1 MTKLTFDAIVVGAGP
16 AGTSAAITMAK
27 SGLKVI
33 LIERGRF
40 AGSKNLFGGVLYT
53 EAIKEVLPDF
63 AKRIPSPPFERPV
76 TEQGYWLLSP
86 DSVVRF
92 MHKSESY
99 KKEPADAYISLRAKF
114 DEWYAAQAVAAG
126 ALLITKTTVTDF
138 IKDEKGRVVG
148 VQTDRPEGDVCAP
161 IVVLS
166 EGVNNLL
173 AQKLGLAKMDLPP
186 RLVALSVKEVIGL
199 PQPQIEQRFGLNGV
213 KEGVA
218 IDIFGD
224 ATLGLPGTAF
234 IYTGKTS
241 ISIGM
246 GLLLEEFVQHNLHP
260 HEVLAR
266 FKSHPVVK
274 PLIQGGESLEYGAHL
289 IPEYGYD
296 RMPKLFAD
304 GVLVAG
310 DAGGMVDALHREGTN
325 LAMTAGRMA
334 GETAIE
340 AHKQNDFSAKFLREY
355 RRKLDD
361 SFVMKDLKQYRRMTD
376 FLDETPHFMKTYIDF
391 ANDAA
396 MRYFNAHGLPKRDM
410 EKGIVKSLGQRR
422 NFMGVA
428 KDMMKLMRGMGI

>member
-148 VQTDRPEGDVCAP
+148 VQTDRPEGDVYANRGAERGREQPVGPKAGAGKDGFAAAP
-161 IVVLS
+161 
-166 EGVNNLL
+166 
-173 AQKLGLAKMDLPP
+173 
-186 RLVALSVKEVIGL
+186 R
-199 PQPQIEQRFGLNGV
+199 
-213 KEGVA
+213 
-218 IDIFGD
+218 
-224 ATLGLPGTAF
+224 
-234 IYTGKTS
+234 
-241 ISIGM
+241 
-246 GLLLEEFVQHNLHP
+246 
-260 HEVLAR
+260 
-266 FKSHPVVK
+266 
-274 PLIQGGESLEYGAHL
+274 GA
-289 IPEYGYD
+289 
-296 RMPKLFAD
+296 
-304 GVLVAG
+304 
-310 DAGGMVDALHREGTN
+310 
-325 LAMTAGRMA
+325 
-334 GETAIE
+334 
-340 AHKQNDFSAKFLREY
+340 
-355 RRKLDD
+355 
-361 SFVMKDLKQYRRMTD
+361 
-376 FLDETPHFMKTYIDF
+376 
-391 ANDAA
+391 
-396 MRYFNAHGLPKRDM
+396 
-410 EKGIVKSLGQRR
+410 LGQGSHRAASAA
-422 NFMGVA
+422 N
-428 KDMMKLMRGMGI
+428 